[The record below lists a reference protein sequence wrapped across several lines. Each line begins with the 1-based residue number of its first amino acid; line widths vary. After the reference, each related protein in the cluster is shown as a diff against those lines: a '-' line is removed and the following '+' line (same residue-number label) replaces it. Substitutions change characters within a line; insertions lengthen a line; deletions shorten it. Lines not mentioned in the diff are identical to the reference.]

1 MKRIICTLLFA
12 SSFVGAFCQTPF
24 TATLLGTPVN
34 TAGWTLSSASYV
46 SGNTIVLTDPVGT
59 QAGYAY
65 YSTPINLNSCSAF
78 SVSFEFQVTNSSAP
92 PADGI
97 AFWFISNPPS
107 AFVAG
112 GGVGLPN
119 NPNGLVY
126 IMDTYDNDGNLNNPL
141 LSLRYMNGT
150 YNYTE
155 GSATGL
161 ISPDVLYQ
169 NFITNSA
176 WHSCVITYNN
186 SAISVSYDGNPPI
199 MTGTYPVSLNGYF
212 GFSASTG
219 ALWSKHSIRNVT
231 LSGTAPP
238 PAPTVVS
245 PVNYCQNAT
254 AAPLTATGVNLRW
267 YTVATGGTALAGAP
281 TPNTGTVGSTTWYVA
296 QAGTGTCES
305 IRTPITVTVSS
316 STSAP
321 VAVSPVN
328 YCQGATPVPLI
339 ATPGTGNT
347 LRWYTTP
354 TGGTATTTA
363 PIPDANTPGITTYYV
378 SQTNTACGEGP
389 RSPIVVNVGIKPPP
403 PTTVTP
409 LVYCMGDNALPLT
422 AGGSGL
428 TWYSQPA
435 GGVGTTTP
443 PIPNT
448 AYEDTLTYWVTQTP
462 SGCESIRTKQV
473 VQIRFKPNGIILGT
487 QQSICQ
493 GDVDT
498 FYYYGNGRPSFIYNF
513 HTNVGT
519 TTLINDSV
527 AGRYIVRFDSS
538 GTFPIR
544 MQVNND
550 GCVSNDMFYYV
561 TVRPSPYMSF
571 TLKPDACVGEVVN
584 VALDYTSSSV
594 TNYTYD
600 FDNGNIIYGTATG
613 GPYGISWTTPGT
625 KLLKVLGVTTGCPSR
640 LFNNSIRI
648 HPTPDASFTASTLNI
663 CTGDT
668 IRFKARGLDSDV
680 HYTWTPDNFFVDG
693 NIYSA
698 LGTVYQQGYVKLTVT
713 SVYGCT
719 SADSLYI
726 TAKPCCELFFPN
738 VFSPNNDGH
747 NDVFKPVTIGHHE
760 VANFRIV
767 NRWGQTVFETKDEQH
782 GWDGTFNGRDQDVG
796 TYYYYIKYI
805 CTGNQYQEQKGELML
820 VR

>member
-1 MKRIICTLLFA
+1 MQNGNFNNIAASYTTACTNIEAYGNDVTYGGVDATNHVAEIDDESCFYQDVCILSGKNYIFSMKATRRTSGGPNPASTTLTIEGLNA
-12 SSFVGAFCQTPF
+12 ANTVVGAPLVTLNF
-24 TATLLGTPVN
+24 TRTNTTYALTPV
-34 TAGWTLSSASYV
+34 TGIPVV
-46 SGNTIVLTDPVGT
+46 SVPIGSPIVRLRIKLVDAV
-59 QAGYAY
+59 AGYSTLGMIVDDLNLY
-65 YSTPINLNSCSAF
+65 YETPP
-78 SVSFEFQVTNSSAP
+78 T
-92 PADGI
+92 
-97 AFWFISNPPS
+97 
-107 AFVAG
+107 
-112 GGVGLPN
+112 
-119 NPNGLVY
+119 Y
-126 IMDTYDNDGNLNNPL
+126 IGALAACQF
-141 LSLRYMNGT
+141 
-150 YNYTE
+150 
-155 GSATGL
+155 SATPVDINNLPASGVVYSWNL
-161 ISPDVLYQ
+161 GSGASPA
-169 NFITNSA
+169 TSA
-176 WHSCVITYNN
+176 IRNPTVTWSVTGVKPVSCVLSNGVC
-186 SAISVSYDGNPPI
+186 SVD
-199 MTGTYPVSLNGYF
+199 T
-212 GFSASTG
+212 
-219 ALWSKHSIRNVT
+219 IRANVDVQ
-231 LSGTAPP
+231 SFPA
-238 PAPTVVS
+238 APTV
-245 PVNYCQNAT
+245 T
-254 AAPLTATGVNLRW
+254 
-267 YTVATGGTALAGAP
+267 
-281 TPNTGTVGSTTWYVA
+281 
-296 QAGTGTCES
+296 
-305 IRTPITVTVSS
+305 
-316 STSAP
+316 
-321 VAVSPVN
+321 SPVN
-328 YCQGATPVPLI
+328 YCQGAT
-339 ATPGTGNT
+339 ATALVATGGTGNI

-363 PIPDANTPGITTYYV
+363 PIPDANIPGTTTYYV
-378 SQTNTACGEGP
+378 SQSNTACGEGP
-389 RSPIVVNVGIKPPP
+389 RTAILVNVGPKPPP
-403 PTTVTP
+403 PTVVTP

-428 TWYSQPA
+428 TWYSQPV
-435 GGVGTTTP
+435 GGSGTTTP

-448 AYEDTLTYWVTQTP
+448 AYEDTLTYWVTQTNT
-462 SGCESIRTKQV
+462 GCESIRSKQV

-561 TVRPSPYMSF
+561 TVRPSPYMAF

-584 VALDYTSSSV
+584 VALYYTSANV

-625 KLLKVLGVTTGCPSR
+625 KLLKILGVTTGCPSR

-648 HPTPDASFTASTLNI
+648 HPMPDASFTASTLNI
-663 CTGDT
+663 CAGDT
-668 IRFKARGLDSDV
+668 IRFKARSLDSDV

-698 LGTVYQQGYVKLTVT
+698 LGTVYQQGYVKLTAT
-713 SVYGCT
+713 SVYGCV

-760 VANFRIV
+760 IANFRIV
-767 NRWGQTVFETKDEQH
+767 NRWGQTVFETKDEKH

-805 CTGNQYQEQKGELML
+805 CTGNQYQEQKGEVML